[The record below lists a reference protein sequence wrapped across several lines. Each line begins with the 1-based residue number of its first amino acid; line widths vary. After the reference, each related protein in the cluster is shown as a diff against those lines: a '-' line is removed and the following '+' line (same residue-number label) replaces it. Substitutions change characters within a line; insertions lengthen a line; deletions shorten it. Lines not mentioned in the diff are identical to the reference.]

1 MTGCVTRKQK
11 GKTVMGKRHCVG
23 GGGGG
28 SGWLV
33 SLGGKRPQELG
44 PLERGEKVSGILVRL
59 GRQSPMLDF
68 FPS

>member
-1 MTGCVTRKQK
+1 
-11 GKTVMGKRHCVG
+11 MGKRHCVG

-44 PLERGEKVSGILVRL
+44 PLERGEKGSGILVRL